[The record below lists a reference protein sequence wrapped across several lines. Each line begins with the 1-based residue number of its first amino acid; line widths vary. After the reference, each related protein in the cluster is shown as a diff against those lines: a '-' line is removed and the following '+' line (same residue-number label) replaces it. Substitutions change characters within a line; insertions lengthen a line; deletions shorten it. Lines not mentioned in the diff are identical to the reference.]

1 MIKMSPVLYSR
12 DLGTFLLELIQT
24 MKPNM
29 KIFDSIKK
37 YLFFTVAAILVLATA
52 CNRNNLPEIQTE
64 NRTIE
69 YDLEDKVKDGVF
81 IAGAMPD
88 YISEA
93 FQLRFEKTASNIDE
107 AEIIVLKSSD
117 LAANKEAIKKAWE
130 EGRIIV
136 EVQPQN
142 ALHCEFWDSIGVPY
156 YLSPEEST
164 NDLLFIAIHEYE
176 CYQFQN
182 PFFIDDYLS
191 DVNAIEE
198 EAEESKDV
206 KERVN
211 VDYVPVEIEE
221 DAEYLNTKLDSFV
234 DWLNENP
241 SSENTLTKASASS
254 TLSDYIN
261 DSEFSQILTKE
272 FTIGV
277 DSYPMCKV
285 LWSDPDYVTR
295 HSKIEVKIT
304 VTPVYAYELNK
315 EDAGDYYFI
324 TMTVLAHN
332 AKMYGTYRE
341 WHGWVTTY
349 AHALF
354 SKSLDWTTSLNVS
367 PDRLSFFRTPSPT
380 STESSGSYTTGFS
393 ASLNISGQGG
403 VTSGKPT
410 LTATVGGA
418 FTWSHSESKSIKD
431 QSIEMAT
438 SPYDRSVSY
447 KYVCNN
453 FFQDDDTQKAVPA
466 IARND
471 QQCEASW
478 CWKVSGTKDDD
489 KSERFVL
496 NLSFD
501 PIYAYM
507 YRHATWGVEGNFRD
521 GVHVLPESLRTCS
534 FPLLP
539 PDRTRNGI
547 LEFKCTNS
555 QYITHIKVLNTKGEV
570 VADSGSAY
578 QKNVVMTYTVPV
590 GTYSVEYDVQ
600 DGDTAVTKGHYRIS
614 DVVINTDK
622 KTETSSLDGK
632 KIQ

>member
-1 MIKMSPVLYSR
+1 
-12 DLGTFLLELIQT
+12 
-24 MKPNM
+24 MK
-29 KIFDSIKK
+29 KVFYFVTI
-37 YLFFTVAAILVLATA
+37 AIVFASA
-52 CNRNNLPEIQTE
+52 CNKNNVPEIQTD
-64 NRTIE
+64 NRSIV
-69 YDLEDKVKDGVF
+69 YDLEDKAKESVF
-81 IAGAMPD
+81 VASALPD

-93 FQLRFEKTASNIDE
+93 FQLRFEKTAPNIDE
-107 AEIIVLKSSD
+107 AEIIILNSSD

-136 EVQPQN
+136 EIQPQN
-142 ALHCEFWDSIGVPY
+142 KTHYDFWTSIGVPY

-164 NDLLFIAIHEYE
+164 NDLLFIAIHEFE

-191 DVNAIEE
+191 DVNAVEE

-211 VDYVPVEIEE
+211 VNYVPVEIEE

-241 SSENTLTKASASS
+241 ASENVPMTKASPSS
-254 TLSDYIN
+254 DLSELIE
-261 DSEFSQILTKE
+261 DSKFSQILTKD

-285 LWSDPDYVTR
+285 IWSDPDYVTR
-295 HSKIEVKIT
+295 HSKVEVKIT

-315 EDAGDYYFI
+315 ADAGDYYFI
-324 TMTVLAHN
+324 TMTVLVHN
-332 AKMYGTYRE
+332 APMYGTYKE

-354 SKSLDWTTSLNVS
+354 SRSIDWNTSLNVS
-367 PDRLSFFRTPSPT
+367 PDRLSFYRTPQPT
-380 STESSGSYTTGFS
+380 STESSGSYSTGFA
-393 ASLNISGQGG
+393 ASLNVSGQGG
-403 VTSGKPT
+403 IAGGNLT
-410 LTATVGGA
+410 LTATVGGT
-418 FTWSHSESKSIKD
+418 FTWSHSESRTIKD
-431 QSIEMAT
+431 QSVEMST
-438 SPYDRSVSY
+438 SPYYKGVSY

-453 FFQDDDTQKAVPA
+453 FLMEDDTQMAVPA

-471 QQCEASW
+471 QKCEASW
-478 CWKVSGTKDDD
+478 CWKVSGTKDED
-489 KSERFVL
+489 KTERFTL
-496 NLSFD
+496 NFSLD
-501 PIYAYM
+501 PIYAYL
-507 YRHATWGVEGNFRD
+507 YRHATWGVEGNFVE
-521 GVHVLPESLRTCS
+521 GVHVLPESKRTCS
-534 FPLLP
+534 FPILP
-539 PDRTRNGI
+539 PDRTRKGI

-578 QKNVVMTYTVPV
+578 QKNVLLTYTIPV

-632 KIQ
+632 KVQ